1 MVLWG
6 TGEPSREFLY
16 VDDAARA
23 LVLAA
28 EHADSSEPF
37 NVGTGIET
45 KIRDLAAMVA
55 EATGFQRRDRV
66 GRLAPGR
73 PARPLPGR
81 RPGRGDDRLP
91 DPHGPCRRIERD
103 RGLLP
108 GLSGAGLTG
117 PVGPGEPSP
126 VTDENSAPLA
136 LTAARGVGI
145 LVSRTLLLQLLTAG
159 VTLVLARLL
168 SPADYG
174 LFALAAA
181 IQAVAQ
187 VTSGAGLSAALIR
200 QPEDP
205 SEHQQRAVSGFLLV
219 TGLAFFA
226 LTAAAALA
234 GLPALGVHGGA
245 LGVIAVTAVAVPLYA
260 LRAVPMVLL
269 ERHLRFGR
277 VAIVETA
284 ETLAFNAFAL
294 AGALAGL
301 GAYSLA
307 GGVPAAAAAGLLT
320 VRTLHRPGTGLSLDL
335 GVVRPLAHFGLR
347 ASALQ
352 VLTLA
357 RGLGFVTLVTVIAGT
372 SVTGFYAMATR
383 LFAFPA
389 ALASAVQR
397 VSFPALSRSPEE
409 RPRRAARATALS
421 AVLASLPLALLAG
434 SSHALVTVLLGDRW
448 LPTVDLILASSPG
461 ILLAASAIPAMIGL
475 ALSEGRPGAPI
486 AAVLSSTIAMAALCL
501 AAVPA
506 WGTTGVGIAM
516 SAGSLVSVTILGFRA
531 DREMRVAAPP
541 LARAL
546 LVGCVAAAAG
556 YLAPLADTWI
566 GLALGGVIVATVW
579 GGLAILAM
587 RAELLAAIRIARPML
602 RDGSA
607 N

>member
-1 MVLWG
+1 LADERG
-6 TGEPSREFLY
+6 S
-16 VDDAARA
+16 A
-23 LVLAA
+23 L
-28 EHADSSEPF
+28 
-37 NVGTGIET
+37 G
-45 KIRDLAAMVA
+45 VA
-55 EATGFQRRDRV
+55 
-66 GRLAPGR
+66 
-73 PARPLPGR
+73 
-81 RPGRGDDRLP
+81 
-91 DPHGPCRRIERD
+91 
-103 RGLLP
+103 
-108 GLSGAGLTG
+108 
-117 PVGPGEPSP
+117 
-126 VTDENSAPLA
+126 
-136 LTAARGVGI
+136 AARGVGI
-145 LVSRTLLLQLLTAG
+145 LVSRTLALQLLTAG

-205 SEHQQRAVSGFLLV
+205 SEHQQRAVTGFLFV

-234 GLPALGVHGGA
+234 GMPALGVHGDA
-245 LGVIAVTAVAVPLYA
+245 LGVIAATAVAVPIYA

-294 AGALAGL
+294 GGALAGL

-320 VRTLHRPGTGLSLDL
+320 VRTLHRPGTGLSFDL
-335 GVVRPLAHFGLR
+335 SAVRALAHFGLR

-357 RGLGFVTLVTVIAGT
+357 RGLGFVTLVTAIAGT

-409 RPRRAARATALS
+409 RPRRAARAVALS

-434 SSHALVTVLLGDRW
+434 SSHTLVEVLLGDRW
-448 LPTVDLILASSPG
+448 LPTVDVVLTSSPG
-461 ILLAASAIPAMIGL
+461 VLLGASAIPAMVGL
-475 ALSEGRPGAPI
+475 ALSQGRPGGPI
-486 AAVLSSTIAMAALCL
+486 AAVVGSAIAIALVGL
-501 AAVPA
+501 ATVPGLGA
-506 WGTTGVGIAM
+506 TGVGIATTV
-516 SAGSLVSVTILGFRA
+516 SACVNASMLALHTE
-531 DREMRVAAPP
+531 REMR
-541 LARAL
+541 
-546 LVGCVAAAAG
+546 AAAAPVAKALAIGALATGVG
-556 YLAPLADTWI
+556 YLVPLPEDWLGLVAR
-566 GLALGGVIVATVW
+566 LALVTAAWSSLGMW
-579 GGLAILAM
+579 LM
-587 RAELLAAIRIARPML
+587 RPDLLAALRIARPMVPPRL
-602 RDGSA
+602 RSLA
-607 N
+607 SRP